1 MGEAYYERCK
11 RVLAEVEEPDLLVEQ
26 LYSEP
31 QRTLKVS
38 APMSFGVSHVGPAV
52 SDFLIE
58 YGDLSVS
65 LTLNVR
71 FTDLIEEG
79 FDVAIR
85 ISQSTDT
92 S

>member
-1 MGEAYYERCK
+1 
-11 RVLAEVEEPDLLVEQ
+11 
-26 LYSEP
+26 
-31 QRTLKVS
+31 
-38 APMSFGVSHVGPAV
+38 MSFGVSHVGPAV

-92 S
+92 SLIARRLGSIRCLMKAT